1 MQGSASLSNLKP
13 RIYSI
18 ERIQRAKPGESTA
31 WEACSDIQVLG
42 DIDKAHKFGGE
53 IQNISWKNSL
63 EIIENDFSTNCNLK
77 SRINHPKKEEIQPK

>member
-1 MQGSASLSNLKP
+1 MQGLAALSNLKP

-18 ERIQRAKPGESTA
+18 EHIQRAKPGESTA
-31 WEACSDIQVLG
+31 WEACSDNQVLG

-53 IQNISWKNSL
+53 TQNISWKNSL
-63 EIIENDFSTNCNLK
+63 EITENDFSTNCDLK